1 MNRPTFGLIVCAI
14 IAVISIPAP
23 GQDQDKPRRG
33 FLSVLKAAQSVT
45 VKENGGRY
53 EVTVMDEVRLG
64 HRITEVGAD
73 YLVVEDVAGV
83 TETRIPIYSIKAI
96 VRLKSPRK

>member
-1 MNRPTFGLIVCAI
+1 MNRPTFGLLLCAI
-14 IAVISIPAP
+14 IAVTSLPAP
-23 GQDQDKPRRG
+23 AQGQDKPRKG
-33 FLSVLKAAQSVT
+33 FLSVLKEGQAVT

-53 EVTVMDEVRLG
+53 EITVMDEVRLG
-64 HRITEVGAD
+64 QRITEVGAD

-83 TETRIPIYSIKAI
+83 TETRIPVYSIKAI

>member
-1 MNRPTFGLIVCAI
+1 MNRPICGLLLCVI
-14 IAVISIPAP
+14 ITVLTAAAP

-33 FLSVLKAAQSVT
+33 FLSVLKAGQAVT

-53 EVTVMDEVRLG
+53 EITVMDEVRLG
-64 HRITEVGAD
+64 QRITEVGAD

-83 TETRIPIYSIKAI
+83 TETRIPVYSIKAI

>member
-1 MNRPTFGLIVCAI
+1 M
-14 IAVISIPAP
+14 
-23 GQDQDKPRRG
+23 
-33 FLSVLKAAQSVT
+33 LKAAQSVT